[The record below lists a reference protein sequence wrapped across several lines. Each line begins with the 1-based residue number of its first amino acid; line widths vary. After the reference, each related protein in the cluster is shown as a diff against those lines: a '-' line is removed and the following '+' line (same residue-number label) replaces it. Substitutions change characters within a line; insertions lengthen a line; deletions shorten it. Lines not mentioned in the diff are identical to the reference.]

1 MVTRSV
7 AVDAIDMTLCDYSST
22 ILATDPF
29 NIRISKEGC
38 NLRDSGDGNSSTI
51 LAIDRTRS
59 SGDRNSDVVVSRRFR
74 CSAIEKLI
82 VTSDSVR
89 GSGDRESQL

>member
-59 SGDRNSDVVVSRRFR
+59 SGDRNSSVVVIRRFW
-74 CSAIEKLI
+74 C
-82 VTSDSVR
+82 
-89 GSGDRESQL
+89 SGDRKAHRDER